1 MVKFAPDF
9 DGDTFEEYE
18 EWNRKNHPEWFDE
31 NGNRLPTKITGVRA
45 PGGIYIPEKS
55 FAERGITAN
64 PEQQGS
70 NIPLGWRPSVEEP
83 IPVVRCVKIKKDGK
97 QCNRWSLR
105 GSTVCYVHGGKMPEV
120 QKKAAAV
127 VEAARLKLLGLSEE
141 AVDVLDDLI
150 KPGTPDAVRL
160 KAAQDILDRAGLKG
174 AVDVTLTV
182 DHKVDA
188 GSLIAERLD
197 RIAGKST
204 DDDNDDED
212 IVDAE
217 VEDDE
222 DVDD

>member
-9 DGDTFEEYE
+9 DGDSLEEYE

-31 NGNRLPTKITGVRA
+31 NGKRLPTKITGVRA

-55 FAERGITAN
+55 WAELGIKAN

-70 NIPLGWRPSVEEP
+70 AIPLGWKPSVDEP
-83 IPVVRCVKIKKDGK
+83 IPVVRCTKTKKDGK

-105 GSTVCYVHGGKMPEV
+105 GAMVCYVHGGKMPHV

-141 AVDVLDDLI
+141 AVEVLEDLV
-150 KPGTPDAVRL
+150 KPGTPDAIRL

-174 AVDVTLTV
+174 AIDVSLTV
-182 DHKVDA
+182 EHTVDA
-188 GSLIAERLD
+188 ASLISEKLD
-197 RIAGKST
+197 RIAGKPT
-204 DDDNDDED
+204 EDEDED

-217 VEDDE
+217 VEDD
-222 DVDD
+222 D

>member
-1 MVKFAPDF
+1 
-9 DGDTFEEYE
+9 
-18 EWNRKNHPEWFDE
+18 
-31 NGNRLPTKITGVRA
+31 
-45 PGGIYIPEKS
+45 
-55 FAERGITAN
+55 
-64 PEQQGS
+64 
-70 NIPLGWRPSVEEP
+70 
-83 IPVVRCVKIKKDGK
+83 
-97 QCNRWSLR
+97 
-105 GSTVCYVHGGKMPEV
+105 MPEV

-222 DVDD
+222 DVVD